1 MTRPTVIGLTGSI
14 GMGKTTTARMF
25 REAGVPIWEADSAVH
40 RLYKNGGPAVGPIKS
55 LNREVIRDG
64 AVDRTALSDWM
75 ARDDTALDRIESI
88 VHPLVRADR
97 DKFVRDAKAPVVL
110 VDIPLLF
117 ETGAEGSVD
126 IVVVASVPE
135 EVQRERVLAR
145 PGWTKEKFEQI
156 SSRQMPDAEKRRRA
170 DYVIETATL
179 EAARKS
185 VHDVLEQ
192 IRAERANERD
202 CSRHRDDRP

>member
-156 SSRQMPDAEKRRRA
+156 RSRQMPDAEKRRRA

-192 IRAERANERD
+192 IRAERENERD

>member
-1 MTRPTVIGLTGSI
+1 MSRPTVIGLTGSI

-25 REAGVPIWEADSAVH
+25 REAGVPVWDADSAVH
-40 RLYKNGGPAVGPIKS
+40 RLYRGGGSAVGPISS
-55 LNREVIRDG
+55 LNSEVIRDG
-64 AVDRTALSDWM
+64 AVDRTALSEWI
-75 ARDDTALDRIESI
+75 ARDSAALDRIESV

-97 DKFVRDAKAPVVL
+97 ERFVQDAVEPVVL

-145 PGWTKEKFEQI
+145 PGWTKEKFERI
-156 SSRQMPDAEKRRRA
+156 RDRQMPDAEKRRRA

-192 IRAERANERD
+192 VNAGRAHEGN
-202 CSRHRDDRP
+202 CPRHRDDRT

>member
-145 PGWTKEKFEQI
+145 PGWTKEKFDNF
-156 SSRQMPDAEKRRRA
+156 RYRVL
-170 DYVIETATL
+170 YV
-179 EAARKS
+179 
-185 VHDVLEQ
+185 
-192 IRAERANERD
+192 
-202 CSRHRDDRP
+202 

>member
-1 MTRPTVIGLTGSI
+1 MTFPTVIGLTGSI

-40 RLYKNGGPAVGPIKS
+40 RLYEDGGAAVAPIRS
-55 LNREVIRDG
+55 LNSDVVRAG
-64 AVDRTALSDWM
+64 AVDRAALSDWI
-75 ARDDTALDRIESI
+75 ARDNAALDRIESI

-97 DKFVRDAKAPVVL
+97 EKFVLEATEPVVL

-117 ETGAEGSVD
+117 ETGAEGTVD
-126 IVVVASVPE
+126 IVVVVSVPE
-135 EVQRERVLAR
+135 ELQRERVLAR

-156 SSRQMPDAEKRRRA
+156 RTRQVPDAEKRRRA

-192 IRAERANERD
+192 IKAGQAHEGN
-202 CSRHRDDRP
+202 CPRHRNDRS

>member
-1 MTRPTVIGLTGSI
+1 MKRPIVIGLTGSI

-25 REAGVPIWEADSAVH
+25 REAGVPIWDADSAVH
-40 RLYKNGGPAVGPIKS
+40 RLYKDGGSAVGPIRS
-55 LNREVIRDG
+55 LNRDVIRDG
-64 AVDRTALSDWM
+64 AVDRTALSDWI
-75 ARDDTALDRIESI
+75 ARDNAALDTIESI

-97 DKFVRDAKAPVVL
+97 EEFVRDAIEPVVL

-126 IVVVASVPE
+126 VVIVTSVPE

-145 PGWTKEKFEQI
+145 PGWTKDKFEQI
-156 SSRQMPDAEKRRRA
+156 RSRQMPDAEKRRRA

-192 IRAERANERD
+192 IKARHAHEGN
-202 CSRHRDDRP
+202 CPRHRNNRS

>member
-192 IRAERANERD
+192 IRADRANERD

>member
-1 MTRPTVIGLTGSI
+1 MTRPIVIGLTGSI

-40 RLYKNGGPAVGPIKS
+40 RLYGNGGPAVGPIES
-55 LNREVIRDG
+55 LNRDVIRDG
-64 AVDRTALSDWM
+64 AVDRTALSDWI
-75 ARDDTALDRIESI
+75 ARDNAALDRIESV

-97 DKFVRDAKAPVVL
+97 EKFVRDAKAPVVL

-126 IVVVASVPE
+126 VVVVVSVPE
-135 EVQRERVLAR
+135 EIQRERVLAR

-156 SSRQMPDAEKRRRA
+156 RSRQMPDAEKCRRA
-170 DYVIETATL
+170 DHVIEAATL

-185 VHDVLEQ
+185 VHDVLER
-192 IRAERANERD
+192 IKAGRANEGN

>member
-25 REAGVPIWEADSAVH
+25 REAGVPTWDADSAVH
-40 RLYKNGGPAVGPIKS
+40 RLYKDGGSAVGPIGS
-55 LNREVIRDG
+55 LNSEVIRDG
-64 AVDRTALSDWM
+64 AVDRTALSDWI
-75 ARDDTALDRIESI
+75 ARDNAALDRIESI

-97 DKFVRDAKAPVVL
+97 EKFVRNAAGPVVL

-135 EVQRERVLAR
+135 EMQRERVLAR
-145 PGWTKEKFEQI
+145 PGWTKEKLEQI
-156 SSRQMPDAEKRRRA
+156 RSRQMPDAEKRRRA

-185 VHDVLEQ
+185 VHDVLGQ
-192 IRAERANERD
+192 IRAGQAHEGN
-202 CSRHRDDRP
+202 CPRHRDDRS

>member
-14 GMGKTTTARMF
+14 GMGKTTTASMF
-25 REAGVPIWEADSAVH
+25 REAGVPIWDADSAVH
-40 RLYKNGGPAVGPIKS
+40 RLYMYGGSAVEPIRS

-64 AVDRTALSDWM
+64 AVDRTALSDWI
-75 ARDDTALDRIESI
+75 ARDNAALDRIESI

-97 DKFVRDAKAPVVL
+97 EKFVRDAVEPVVL

-117 ETGAEGSVD
+117 ETGAEGSAD
-126 IVVVASVPE
+126 IVVVVSVPE
-135 EVQRERVLAR
+135 EVQRERVLVR
-145 PGWTKEKFEQI
+145 PGWTEEKFEQI
-156 SSRQMPDAEKRRRA
+156 RSRQMPDAEKRRRA
-170 DYVIETATL
+170 DYVIDTATL
-179 EAARKS
+179 EGARKS

-192 IRAERANERD
+192 INAGQAHEGN

>member
-1 MTRPTVIGLTGSI
+1 MSRPTVIGLTGSI

-25 REAGVPIWEADSAVH
+25 REAGVPVWEADSAVH
-40 RLYKNGGPAVGPIKS
+40 RLYMDGGSAVGPIRS
-55 LNREVIRDG
+55 LNSEVIRDG
-64 AVDRTALSDWM
+64 AVDRTALSEWI
-75 ARDDTALDRIESI
+75 ARDSAALDRIESV

-97 DKFVRDAKAPVVL
+97 EKFVQDAVEPVVL

-135 EVQRERVLAR
+135 EVQRKRVLAR

-156 SSRQMPDAEKRRRA
+156 RARQMPDVEKRRRA

-185 VHDVLEQ
+185 VHDVLER
-192 IRAERANERD
+192 INAGRAHEGN
-202 CSRHRDDRP
+202 CSRHRDNRT

>member
-55 LNREVIRDG
+55 LNREVVRDG